1 MKELKR
7 KRLIHTKQLDDV
19 PELIQHIQSLLPA
32 EDAARSCVL
41 SKSWLRAWSTIPT
54 LRLCQPGIHTS
65 LIKHKERRYIRF
77 IRRTIRRYHQDNIP
91 IINCDLYFAIHKQ
104 KSAAR
109 VEKSIKSV
117 ASKSCLKEL
126 RLAIFGYIAS
136 FTVPD
141 EIFSSENLNMLSIK
155 VAFPFYMKLSFS
167 LHISSN
173 PLINCVNLREL
184 ELIEVHISE
193 EVFHNLVSTCKLLE
207 KINLNLEFTEGL
219 KIIKV
224 NNLHCLQE
232 LKITTGTRYYNI
244 EIYNVPSLR
253 SFYCAASIF
262 LGYVR
267 ALSKIGS
274 IRSLRELYLE
284 NVMFDDALS
293 DMIESKF
300 PFLESLKLIIK
311 HCEVEIMDIRC
322 ATLQRLEIESW
333 VSMPI
338 KLQANAPKLLKLH
351 FYLHES
357 VSMPSLLFPTV
368 APEQIE
374 LDLVLFKPID
384 HLLFVKIWATLN
396 ISSKF
401 NIEIQTLKS
410 AAPVQFKID
419 DVRTRVPFP
428 ATNVKSLFFHTFQD
442 DDWDDNS
449 VLLFDA
455 FFSICQPMYVVAHY
469 QQGLKVAKYFL
480 KLVKKGARRKKKTVK
495 VYWRQS
501 TYLMGN
507 PFTKKIGGEGKWE
520 KLTSASVRLLEE
532 RLTVISVSE
541 FELTWSSP

>member
-7 KRLIHTKQLDDV
+7 KRLIRTKQLEDV

-54 LRLCQPGIHTS
+54 LRLCRPGPLTS
-65 LIKHKERRYIRF
+65 SIKQEERRYIRF

-104 KSAAR
+104 KSATR

-141 EIFSSENLNMLSIK
+141 EIFSSENLNTLSIK
-155 VAFPFYMKLSFS
+155 VDFPSYMRLSFS

-193 EVFHNLVSTCKLLE
+193 EAFHNLVSTCKLLE

-219 KIIKV
+219 KKIKV
-224 NNLHCLQE
+224 NNLHCLQQ
-232 LKITTGTRYYNI
+232 LKITTGTRYFNI
-244 EIYNVPSLR
+244 EIYDVPSLR
-253 SFYCAASIF
+253 SFYYSASRF

-267 ALSKIGS
+267 ALFKICS

-284 NVMFDDALS
+284 SVSFDDALS
-293 DMIESKF
+293 DMIKSEF
-300 PFLESLKLIIK
+300 PFLESLKLRIMI
-311 HCEVEIMDIRC
+311 CEVEIMDIRC

-338 KLQANAPKLLKLH
+338 KVQANAPKLLKLL
-351 FYLHES
+351 FYLYES
-357 VSMPSLLFPTV
+357 VSMPSLLFPTAV
-368 APEQIE
+368 PEQIE
-374 LDLVLFKPID
+374 LGLVLSKPID
-384 HLLFVKIWATLN
+384 HLLFLKIWETLN
-396 ISSKF
+396 LSSEF
-401 NIEIQTLKS
+401 NIEIQTRVS
-410 AAPVQFKID
+410 AAQVQFKID

-428 ATNVKSLFFHTFQD
+428 ATNVKSLFFHTFRD
-442 DDWDDNS
+442 DDWGDNS
-449 VLLFDA
+449 FDA
-455 FFSICQPMYVVAHY
+455 FFSICQPMYVAACY
-469 QQGLKVAKYFL
+469 QLGLKVAKYFL
-480 KLVKKGARRKKKTVK
+480 KLVKKGVRKKKTVK

-501 TYLMGN
+501 TYLKRN
-507 PFTKKIGGEGKWE
+507 PFTQKNGSKGKWE

-532 RLTVISVSE
+532 RLTVIPVSE
-541 FELTWSSP
+541 FKLTWSSP